1 MGREWEPVDR
11 DDPTNPPATNPP
23 DPRRALLWSL
33 DPERTTDSERTEP
46 AEPTSPWARP
56 ADAAEPPTAPPRPA
70 APPAWGV
77 PPPLP
82 SDGPPRP
89 PAGATGRG
97 KLWVAVAGVAA
108 LLGAIV
114 GAGTYGVIDAA
125 TDDRVDAGAARQGRG
140 SGSTDDARQPT
151 GPNISLAGEP
161 LDIQG
166 VLAKVQPAVVAIG
179 VSGSQGIGAGTGVIL
194 TADGEVLTNNHVVE
208 GASTIEVTLSDER
221 EPRRADLVGSEPDAD
236 LALLK
241 IRDASGLPTAELGSS
256 AGARVGDDVVAIG
269 NALALPGGPT
279 VTEGIISA
287 KDRTLSEA
295 GLDGLIQTDAAIN
308 RGNSGGPLVNAAGE
322 VIGINT
328 AVIRGGGSAAEGIGL
343 AIAIDTAKPIIEA
356 LRTGGI
362 PPSERPF
369 LGVSSQDLT
378 PEIRENIDSPAN
390 AGAVIAEVV
399 PGSAAD
405 EAGLQRLDVIV
416 AIDGRD
422 VQGAVNVGST
432 IRTKKPGDTV
442 EIEFYRGDEKLTTT
456 ATLGTRPAGSS

>member
-1 MGREWEPVDR
+1 M
-11 DDPTNPPATNPP
+11 
-23 DPRRALLWSL
+23 WSL
-33 DPERTTDSERTEP
+33 DPEPLPPSPPQAPGDAWRDRTTETDEQP
-46 AEPTSPWARP
+46 PTSPHDR
-56 ADAAEPPTAPPRPA
+56 PPTWGSTAPLAPP
-70 APPAWGV
+70 
-77 PPPLP
+77 PPPYGSSRVRSERP
-82 SDGPPRP
+82 SG
-89 PAGATGRG
+89 AGSGGIGRW
-97 KLWVAVAGVAA
+97 LAVAVVSAVVGG
-108 LLGAIV
+108 LV
-114 GAGTYGVIDAA
+114 GAGVYGAVDKVREDRIAA
-125 TDDRVDAGAARQGRG
+125 EARQGNG
-140 SGSTDDARQPT
+140 SRSGGDVTPAPT
-151 GPNISLAGEP
+151 GPNISLAGQP

-179 VSGSQGIGAGTGVIL
+179 VAGSQGRGAGTGVIL
-194 TADGEVLTNNHVVE
+194 TSDGEVLTNNHVID
-208 GASTIEVTLSDER
+208 GALSIEVTLDGESS
-221 EPRRADLVGSEPDAD
+221 PRQADLIGTEPSAD

-241 IRDASGLPTAELGSS
+241 IRGASGLTAAELGSS

-328 AVIRGGGSAAEGIGL
+328 AVIRGGGSEAEGIGL

-356 LRTGGI
+356 LRKGGI
-362 PPSERPF
+362 PAADRAF

-378 PEIRENIDSPAN
+378 PEVRDNIETPAH
-390 AGAVIAEVV
+390 AGAVVAEVV

-405 EAGLQRLDVIV
+405 AAGLRRLDVIV
-416 AIDGRD
+416 KIDGRD

-432 IRTKKPGDTV
+432 IRMKKPGDSVT
-442 EIEFYRGDEKLTTT
+442 IEYFRGEERRTTT
-456 ATLGTRPAGSS
+456 ATLGVRPSN

>member
-1 MGREWEPVDR
+1 MDHDEP
-11 DDPTNPPATNPP
+11 TTPPATTPP
-23 DPRRALLWSL
+23 DPGRALLWSL
-33 DPERTTDSERTEP
+33 DPDRTAATDP
-46 AEPTSPWARP
+46 VSPWARP
-56 ADAAEPPTAPPRPA
+56 ADAADPPTAPIAPSGASGTPP

-82 SDGPPRP
+82 SDRPPRDD
-89 PAGATGRG
+89 AGASGRG
-97 KLWVAVAGVAA
+97 KLWVAVALIAA
-108 LLGAIV
+108 LLGAVV
-114 GAGTYGVIDAA
+114 GAGTYAVVDAA
-125 TDDRVDAGAARQGRG
+125 NDETVSTSARQGRG
-140 SGSTDDARQPT
+140 PGSTEDAGQST

-166 VLAKVQPAVVAIG
+166 VLAKVQPAVVSIG
-179 VSGSQGIGAGTGVIL
+179 VSGNQGIGAGTGVIL

-221 EPRRADLVGSEPDAD
+221 EPRRADLIGAEPDAD

-241 IRDASGLPTAELGSS
+241 IRDASGLPTAQLGSS
-256 AGARVGDDVVAIG
+256 SGARVGDDVVAIG

-287 KDRTLSEA
+287 KDRTLREA

-328 AVIRGGGSAAEGIGL
+328 AVIRGGGSEAEGIGL

-356 LRTGGI
+356 LRKGGI

-442 EIEFYRGDEKLTTT
+442 EIEYYRGDEKLKTT
-456 ATLGTRPAGSS
+456 ATLGTRPAGQS